1 MTKTTKRLM
10 ILALLTVVS
19 VGLKAQETNGEEPQ
33 VTAEEPVQVKVDISE
48 PFTGGEV
55 KASVG
60 DPSEEDGSVVVTLTV
75 TPEEGYYITK
85 QDLVVVATYMQPQKQ
100 EAETRADGDA
110 EQKPAV
116 LGGPLELTGDDPEDL
131 TSERLYQFTL
141 QQGLGAWVQEA
152 NFHSTA
158 YVIGS
163 DVTEIADHSL
173 AGASSIT
180 IENDKEVIALGDNDV
195 TGKTVVVPANLFNMY
210 QMTDGWKDANIET
223 KDAVKMEGV
232 KFVEDKNQYDVYVA
246 EKDLMVP
253 VGVEAYDVTGV
264 QGNKILWKELKTISK
279 GKPVL
284 LYSKEILTDDLRTA
298 AAPNQERTRASEGSE
313 GEEDPVIKCA
323 LKVVEYD
330 NEKSEKEQGKEVKLG
345 EVYLL
350 YNDVFYLSQA
360 GVIPVGGIYLEITK
374 DDEEAP
380 VTKTRSFLTLGGD
393 DNTTAIRNLTPA
405 LSKGE
410 GGWYD
415 LSGRRLSA
423 KPAAKGIYIHNG
435 KKVVIK

>member
-1 MTKTTKRLM
+1 MTKTMKQLFGIVLM
-10 ILALLTVVS
+10 LMVS
-19 VGLKAQETNGEEPQ
+19 MVTNAQETNGEEPQ
-33 VTAEEPVQVKVDISE
+33 VANEQTPQVKVDISE

-60 DPSEEDGSVVVTLTV
+60 DPSEEGGSVVVTLTV

-85 QDLVVVATYMQPQKQ
+85 QDLVVVATYMKPQKQ

-210 QMTDGWKDANIET
+210 QMTEGWKEANIET

-232 KFVEDKNQYDVYVA
+232 QFVEDKNQYDVYAA
-246 EKDLMVP
+246 EQDLMVP
-253 VGVEAYDVTGV
+253 FGVQAYDVTGI
-264 QGNKILWKELKTISK
+264 QGNRILLDEVKTLFK
-279 GKPVL
+279 GKVVL
-284 LYSKEILTDDLRTA
+284 LYSKEIKTTDLRTA
-298 AAPNQERTRASEGSE
+298 AAPELSKTRADEGAE
-313 GEEDPVIKCA
+313 APVVKCA

-330 NEKSEKEQGKEVKLG
+330 PEKKAEDQGKEVRLG

-360 GVIPVGGIYLEITK
+360 GVIPVGGIYLELAK
-374 DDEEAP
+374 DEQMRAR
-380 VTKTRSFLTLGGD
+380 TFLTIGGD
-393 DNTTAIRNLTPA
+393 EGDGTTAIDAP
-405 LSKGE
+405 LSTFHSPLSTFHS
-410 GGWYD
+410 WHD
-415 LSGRRLSA
+415 LSGRRLSTM
-423 KPAAKGIYIHNG
+423 PTRKGLYIFNG
-435 KKVVIK
+435 KLVVIR